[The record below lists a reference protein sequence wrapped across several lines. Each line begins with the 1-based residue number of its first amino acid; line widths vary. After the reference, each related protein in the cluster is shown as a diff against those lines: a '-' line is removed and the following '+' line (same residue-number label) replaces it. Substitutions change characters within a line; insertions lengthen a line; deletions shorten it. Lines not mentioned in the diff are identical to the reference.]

1 MLCGCEGVFDE
12 ISQNTFIDIFFFTAG
27 DHVKFNFPQ
36 AWAITTLAM
45 GGIDF
50 KNGYVSAGQF
60 DYLLDAVKWGA
71 DYYLKVFQQIEYF
84 DGLSQFSIY
93 PSVTQAKQNCTFRS
107 VIPQQIIIG
116 GIYQNG
122 GLILVQLTK

>member
-1 MLCGCEGVFDE
+1 MTVFLTLRWYLRQ
-12 ISQNTFIDIFFFTAG
+12 SNRTHRLMIFLTAG

-50 KNGYVSAGQF
+50 KDGYLAAGQF

-71 DYYLKVFQQIEYF
+71 DYYLKVFLKFYVF
-84 DGLSQFSIY
+84 
-93 PSVTQAKQNCTFRS
+93 
-107 VIPQQIIIG
+107 
-116 GIYQNG
+116 
-122 GLILVQLTK
+122 

>member
-1 MLCGCEGVFDE
+1 MILL
-12 ISQNTFIDIFFFTAG
+12 TAG

-50 KNGYVSAGQF
+50 KDGYLSAGQF

-71 DYYLKVFQQIEYF
+71 DYYLKVFLKFYVF
-84 DGLSQFSIY
+84 
-93 PSVTQAKQNCTFRS
+93 
-107 VIPQQIIIG
+107 
-116 GIYQNG
+116 
-122 GLILVQLTK
+122 